1 MDYQTVLSVLGI
13 GIANVVALW
22 RMNRDLKQD
31 LKNDINNLRRDTKD
45 DINSLRRDM
54 KDATNGLRQ
63 DMKSNTSGLRQDMKS
78 DINGLRQDMKDVQ
91 QRLSR
96 VEAHLQHLT
105 EPQHAS

>member
-31 LKNDINNLRRDTKD
+31 LKNDINNLRQDTKD
-45 DINSLRRDM
+45 
-54 KDATNGLRQ
+54 
-63 DMKSNTSGLRQDMKS
+63 

>member
-1 MDYQTVLSVLGI
+1 MDYQTILSVLGI

-31 LKNDINNLRRDTKD
+31 LKNDINNLRQDTKND
-45 DINSLRRDM
+45 VN
-54 KDATNGLRQ
+54 NLRQ
-63 DMKSNTSGLRQDMKS
+63 DTKN
-78 DINGLRQDMKDVQ
+78 DINDLRQDMKDLQ

-96 VEAHLQHLT
+96 VEVHLQHLT

>member
-13 GIANVVALW
+13 GIANVVAPW

-31 LKNDINNLRRDTKD
+31 LKNDINNLRQDTRN
-45 DINSLRRDM
+45 DINDLRR
-54 KDATNGLRQ
+54 
-63 DMKSNTSGLRQDMKS
+63 
-78 DINGLRQDMKDVQ
+78 DMKDVQ

-96 VEAHLQHLT
+96 VEAHLQHVT

>member
-22 RMNRDLKQD
+22 RMNGDLKQD
-31 LKNDINNLRRDTKD
+31 LKNDINNLRQDTRN
-45 DINSLRRDM
+45 DINDLRR
-54 KDATNGLRQ
+54 
-63 DMKSNTSGLRQDMKS
+63 
-78 DINGLRQDMKDVQ
+78 DMKDVQ

-96 VEAHLQHLT
+96 VEAHLQHVT

>member
-31 LKNDINNLRRDTKD
+31 LKNDVNNLRQDTKN
-45 DINSLRRDM
+45 DIND
-54 KDATNGLRQ
+54 
-63 DMKSNTSGLRQDMKS
+63 
-78 DINGLRQDMKDVQ
+78 LRQDMKDVQ
-91 QRLSR
+91 QRLSG

>member
-1 MDYQTVLSVLGI
+1 MEYQTVLSVLGI
-13 GIANVVALW
+13 GIANLVALW

-31 LKNDINNLRRDTKD
+31 LKNDINNLRQDT
-45 DINSLRRDM
+45 
-54 KDATNGLRQ
+54 
-63 DMKSNTSGLRQDMKS
+63 KS
-78 DINGLRQDMKDVQ
+78 DINDLRQDMKDVQ

>member
-1 MDYQTVLSVLGI
+1 MDYQTILSVLGI

-31 LKNDINNLRRDTKD
+31 LKNDIND
-45 DINSLRRDM
+45 
-54 KDATNGLRQ
+54 
-63 DMKSNTSGLRQDMKS
+63 
-78 DINGLRQDMKDVQ
+78 LRQDMKDLQ

>member
-31 LKNDINNLRRDTKD
+31 LKNDINNLRQDTRN
-45 DINSLRRDM
+45 DINSLR
-54 KDATNGLRQ
+54 Q
-63 DMKSNTSGLRQDMKS
+63 DTRN
-78 DINGLRQDMKDVQ
+78 DINDLRRDMKDVQ

>member
-1 MDYQTVLSVLGI
+1 MDYQTILSVLGI

-31 LKNDINNLRRDTKD
+31 LKNDINH
-45 DINSLRRDM
+45 
-54 KDATNGLRQ
+54 LRQ
-63 DMKSNTSGLRQDMKS
+63 DTKN
-78 DINGLRQDMKDVQ
+78 DINDLRQDMKDVQ

>member
-31 LKNDINNLRRDTKD
+31 LKNDINNLRQDTRN
-45 DINSLRRDM
+45 DINDLRR
-54 KDATNGLRQ
+54 
-63 DMKSNTSGLRQDMKS
+63 
-78 DINGLRQDMKDVQ
+78 DMKDVQ

-96 VEAHLQHLT
+96 VEAHLQHVT

>member
-22 RMNRDLKQD
+22 RMSRDLKQD
-31 LKNDINNLRRDTKD
+31 LKNDINNLRQDTKN
-45 DINSLRRDM
+45 DIN
-54 KDATNGLRQ
+54 NLRQ
-63 DMKSNTSGLRQDMKS
+63 DTKN
-78 DINGLRQDMKDVQ
+78 DINDLRQDMKDVQ

>member
-1 MDYQTVLSVLGI
+1 MEYQTVLSVLGI
-13 GIANVVALW
+13 GIANLVALW

-31 LKNDINNLRRDTKD
+31 LKNDINNLRQDTRN
-45 DINSLRRDM
+45 DIN
-54 KDATNGLRQ
+54 NLRQ
-63 DMKSNTSGLRQDMKS
+63 DTRNDVN
-78 DINGLRQDMKDVQ
+78 DLRQDMKDLQ

>member
-13 GIANVVALW
+13 GLANVVALW

-31 LKNDINNLRRDTKD
+31 LKNDINNLRQDTKN
-45 DINSLRRDM
+45 DIN
-54 KDATNGLRQ
+54 NLRQ
-63 DMKSNTSGLRQDMKS
+63 DTKN
-78 DINGLRQDMKDVQ
+78 DINDLRQDMKDVQ

-105 EPQHAS
+105 EPQPAS

>member
-1 MDYQTVLSVLGI
+1 MDYQTILSVLGI

-31 LKNDINNLRRDTKD
+31 LKNDINNLRQDTKN
-45 DINSLRRDM
+45 DIND
-54 KDATNGLRQ
+54 
-63 DMKSNTSGLRQDMKS
+63 
-78 DINGLRQDMKDVQ
+78 LRQDMKDLQ

-96 VEAHLQHLT
+96 VEVHLQHLT

>member
-31 LKNDINNLRRDTKD
+31 LKNAINNLRQDT
-45 DINSLRRDM
+45 
-54 KDATNGLRQ
+54 
-63 DMKSNTSGLRQDMKS
+63 
-78 DINGLRQDMKDVQ
+78 KDVQ

>member
-1 MDYQTVLSVLGI
+1 MDYQSVLSVLGI

-31 LKNDINNLRRDTKD
+31 LKNDINNLRQDTRN
-45 DINSLRRDM
+45 DINDLRR
-54 KDATNGLRQ
+54 
-63 DMKSNTSGLRQDMKS
+63 
-78 DINGLRQDMKDVQ
+78 DMKDVQ

-96 VEAHLQHLT
+96 VEAHLQHVT

>member
-1 MDYQTVLSVLGI
+1 MEYQTVLSVLGI

-31 LKNDINNLRRDTKD
+31 LKNDI
-45 DINSLRRDM
+45 
-54 KDATNGLRQ
+54 
-63 DMKSNTSGLRQDMKS
+63 SGLRQDMKN
-78 DINGLRQDMKDVQ
+78 DINNLRQDTKNDINNLRQDTKNDINDLRQDMKDVQ

>member
-1 MDYQTVLSVLGI
+1 MDYQTILSVLGI

-31 LKNDINNLRRDTKD
+31 LKNDINNLRQDT
-45 DINSLRRDM
+45 
-54 KDATNGLRQ
+54 
-63 DMKSNTSGLRQDMKS
+63 KS
-78 DINGLRQDMKDVQ
+78 DINDLRQDMKDVQ

>member
-31 LKNDINNLRRDTKD
+31 LKNDVNNLRQDTKN
-45 DINSLRRDM
+45 DIND
-54 KDATNGLRQ
+54 
-63 DMKSNTSGLRQDMKS
+63 
-78 DINGLRQDMKDVQ
+78 LRQDMKDVQ

-96 VEAHLQHLT
+96 VESHLQHLT